1 MNALDYSIVAV
12 YILAMLAFGFYLRK
26 TSSSKDYFHGGNTI
40 GWAPLTLSTMATQL
54 SVISFVSAPAF
65 VGLRENGGLKWLTY
79 EFGVPLAMIIVMFV
93 IAPALYRTGYL
104 SIYEYLE
111 RRFARSTRILISLAF
126 QIVSAVAVGSM
137 VYAMGIILEAALGIA
152 YWQSIL
158 AIGTITLIY
167 SATGGMKA
175 VVYGD
180 AIQMIMIFFGLIIL
194 VFFGLEDIGGMK
206 AFVEQVDPSR
216 LKAVDFKSFGFSG
229 DEFGFFP
236 MLFGGMVLYMSYY
249 GCTQLQAQRVMSA
262 KNLSEAQRLLAANG
276 FLRFPVVLLY
286 CFVGLVLGVVFA
298 ASPDLLAKV
307 PADKVD
313 TMMAI
318 YILERLPHGVIG
330 ILLVAILAAA
340 MSSLSSAVNSLAAV
354 TLEDLTVTGVIKD
367 DSSRRVLWGRII
379 SVMWGIIFLLTSN
392 FAGKIAPTVI
402 EAINKVGAAMYGPVL
417 SVFLLGI
424 LSRKIGAKAANAGLL
439 AGVFLNLYFWKS
451 QPEIFW
457 MWWNFI
463 GLVVTSAVALVLQ
476 NTVFKKSSITLEPH
490 VANNGQS
497 AIAWRPKIMIALS
510 GFFILIVAF
519 SVSLSGLKSWFGV

>member
-1 MNALDYSIVAV
+1 MNALDYSIVAA
-12 YILAMLAFGFYLRK
+12 YILAMLAFGYYLRK
-26 TSSSKDYFHGGNTI
+26 TSSEKDYFHGGNTI
-40 GWAPLTLSTMATQL
+40 GWVPLTLSTMATQL

-79 EFGVPLAMIIVMFV
+79 ELGVPLAMIIVMFV
-93 IAPALYRTGYL
+93 IAPALYRTGYV
-104 SIYEYLE
+104 SIYQYLE
-111 RRFARSTRILISLAF
+111 RRFSRSTRILISLAF

-167 SATGGMKA
+167 STTGGMKA

-180 AIQMIMIFFGLIIL
+180 TIQMIMIFFGLLIL
-194 VFFGLEDIGGMK
+194 GVFALGDIGGVSGFLEK
-206 AFVEQVDPSR
+206 VDPAR

-262 KNLSEAQRLLAANG
+262 KSLKEAQRLLAANG

-286 CFVGLVLGVVFA
+286 CMVGLLLGVVFA
-298 ASPDLLAKV
+298 GSADLMSKV

-318 YILERLPHGVIG
+318 YILERLPHGIIG

-354 TLEDLTVTGVIKD
+354 TLEDLTVTGILKE
-367 DSSRRVLWGRII
+367 DSQRRVFWGRAV
-379 SVMWGIIFLLTSN
+379 SVMWGVIFLLTSN

-417 SVFLLGI
+417 AVFLLGI
-424 LSRKIGAKAANAGLL
+424 LTRRVGAKAVNAGLL
-439 AGVFLNLYFWKS
+439 AGVFLNLYFWQA
-451 QPEIFW
+451 QPDIFW

-463 GLVVTSAVALVLQ
+463 GLVVASGVALIVQQLIGQRRANDIVLDAAVAGP
-476 NTVFKKSSITLEPH
+476 I
-490 VANNGQS
+490 
-497 AIAWRPKIMIALS
+497 AIEWRPKIAIALS
-510 GFFILIVAF
+510 AFFVAIV
-519 SVSLSGLKSWFGV
+519 LSSMSIAGWMT